1 MSQAEIIVY
10 HMPFCPYCTWAKQ
23 LLDSKQV
30 KYTLIDVTTDDMIR
44 QEMEDRS
51 GRNSVPQIFI
61 GEQHIGGFDDMS
73 ALDSAGELDALI
85 AAEQI

>member
-1 MSQAEIIVY
+1 MSQPEIIVY

-23 LLDSKQV
+23 LLDSKHVQ
-30 KYTLIDVTTDDMIR
+30 YTLIDVTTDEMIR

-61 GEQHIGGFDDMS
+61 GEQHIGGFDDLS
-73 ALDSAGELDALI
+73 ALDQAGELDPLLTFERA
-85 AAEQI
+85 